1 MTDIKVV
8 CNVANDGI
16 ENLIPVRSKE
26 EAREK
31 GRKGGIAS
39 GIARREKKE
48 QKKTIAQALEL
59 ILNAKIPDAMT
70 KKMQA
75 QTGISELDYRTALA
89 YSVISTGNKKGDANA
104 LRVIADYIGEK
115 PADNLNINAD
125 ENSKFAD
132 ILNQWGNG
140 CSNVIDLYGGSGSTL
155 IACEQLSRNCFMME
169 LDPHYVDVIIARW
182 EQFTGK
188 KAVLING

>member
-1 MTDIKVV
+1 M
-8 CNVANDGI
+8 AND
-16 ENLIPVRSKE
+16 ENLRTPTTK
-26 EAREK
+26 EAREI

-39 GIARREKKE
+39 GKARREKKE

-59 ILNAKIPDAMT
+59 ILNAKIPDAMA

-89 YSVISTGNKKGDANA
+89 YSVISAGIKKGDANA

-115 PADNLNINAD
+115 PADNLNINAE

-132 ILNQWGNG
+132 ILKQ
-140 CSNVIDLYGGSGSTL
+140 LGGTEDG
-155 IACEQLSRNCFMME
+155 R
-169 LDPHYVDVIIARW
+169 
-182 EQFTGK
+182 
-188 KAVLING
+188 

>member
-1 MTDIKVV
+1 MY
-8 CNVANDGI
+8 VANDGI

-48 QKKTIAQALEL
+48 QKKTIAQALEM
-59 ILNAKIPDAMT
+59 ILNAKIPDAMA

-89 YSVISTGNKKGDANA
+89 YSVISTGIKKGDANA
-104 LRVIADYIGEK
+104 LRVSADYIGEK
-115 PADNLNINAD
+115 PADNLNINSE

-132 ILNQWGNG
+132 IL
-140 CSNVIDLYGGSGSTL
+140 
-155 IACEQLSRNCFMME
+155 EQLKGDAEN
-169 LDPHYVDVIIARW
+169 D
-182 EQFTGK
+182 K
-188 KAVLING
+188 N

>member
-1 MTDIKVV
+1 MANEENLVPMTDLT
-8 CNVANDGI
+8 
-16 ENLIPVRSKE
+16 ESER
-26 EAREK
+26 REMA
-31 GRKGGIAS
+31 RKGGIAS

-48 QKKTIAQALEL
+48 QKKTIAQALEM
-59 ILNAKIPDAMT
+59 ILNAKIPDAMA

-89 YSVISTGNKKGDANA
+89 YSFISTGIKKGDANA

-132 ILNQWGNG
+132 IL
-140 CSNVIDLYGGSGSTL
+140 
-155 IACEQLSRNCFMME
+155 EQLKGE
-169 LDPHYVDVIIARW
+169 KI
-182 EQFTGK
+182 
-188 KAVLING
+188 